1 MFYNKKM
8 YLDGKLSEG
17 SDHIEVFNPATEEM
31 TGKVAGASILEA
43 EKSLESA
50 KRSLT
55 TWPRTSISERQHW
68 MHCLRKEIIANEQS
82 LRECVHFEIGKPW
95 QQTKEDF
102 ESLKNSLEFYSQEI
116 ARFNNYSIPDRTGS
130 HSHLITYEPVGVV
143 VAFISWNFPLLN
155 LAFKLGPAL
164 ASGCPII
171 IRPSEL
177 SPISAYAVGE
187 ICSKIA
193 LPPGVVQIFSSN
205 SYDVADYLSSSKIPS
220 LITLIGSSTTGRH
233 VMQKGATSIKRY
245 SMELG
250 GNAPA
255 LVLYDAD
262 LALAANTIA
271 ALKFSNA
278 GQICV
283 APNRIFVDSKVYE
296 DFKTHIVG
304 LAETTEVGF
313 DKNSDIHTGP
323 VINQKSWIRLK
334 KLVDDAV
341 MKGAQLLIGGD
352 RPSNQVRGHF
362 FSPTI
367 LSGVTD
373 QMQIYHEE
381 IFGPIISLISFNDE
395 KDLTER
401 SNLNNDGGLVAYVF
415 TDNEKKAELIGR
427 ELHFGEIQINGVKY
441 DIDLPHG
448 GIGQSGFGHDCSKLA
463 LNDYHIV
470 KRISKANKYVS

>member
-1 MFYNKKM
+1 
-8 YLDGKLSEG
+8 
-17 SDHIEVFNPATEEM
+17 M

-187 ICSKIA
+187 IWS
-193 LPPGVVQIFSSN
+193 
-205 SYDVADYLSSSKIPS
+205 
-220 LITLIGSSTTGRH
+220 
-233 VMQKGATSIKRY
+233 
-245 SMELG
+245 
-250 GNAPA
+250 
-255 LVLYDAD
+255 
-262 LALAANTIA
+262 
-271 ALKFSNA
+271 
-278 GQICV
+278 
-283 APNRIFVDSKVYE
+283 
-296 DFKTHIVG
+296 
-304 LAETTEVGF
+304 
-313 DKNSDIHTGP
+313 
-323 VINQKSWIRLK
+323 
-334 KLVDDAV
+334 
-341 MKGAQLLIGGD
+341 
-352 RPSNQVRGHF
+352 
-362 FSPTI
+362 
-367 LSGVTD
+367 
-373 QMQIYHEE
+373 
-381 IFGPIISLISFNDE
+381 
-395 KDLTER
+395 
-401 SNLNNDGGLVAYVF
+401 
-415 TDNEKKAELIGR
+415 
-427 ELHFGEIQINGVKY
+427 
-441 DIDLPHG
+441 
-448 GIGQSGFGHDCSKLA
+448 
-463 LNDYHIV
+463 
-470 KRISKANKYVS
+470 